1 MDLSFVRKLL
11 LIPLRLCVGWGLSP
25 RLLGL
30 IGATMLVLLR
40 VSIGWHF
47 YTEGVDKRDAG
58 NWTAKPFF
66 ANANGPFAGEFRT
79 LVWDWDGTYRLN
91 LGWFKQTSA
100 VFREQVKQHY
110 GFDKEQSDAAQAN
123 YVNAVK
129 QYEWVISE
137 NAADLE
143 EYELGRERMERLN
156 SSGLEKEVRD
166 GVASLGGQREAI
178 RREWQGKAAPA
189 LKQIDTI
196 WENYEA
202 DQNKIATEDQRASRG
217 FLKFIKPRTNR
228 IDTSVIDRFVPY
240 FDIVVGLCLLFGLL
254 TPVAALAAAGFLG
267 SVFLSQLPPSSG
279 PSSTYYQLI
288 ESMACLVLAGT
299 GAGRFAGIDYFL
311 HLIVRKVW
319 GVQSDEY

>member
-1 MDLSFVRKLL
+1 MRKLL

-40 VSIGWHF
+40 VSIGLHF
-47 YTEGVDKRDAG
+47 YTEGIDKRNAAS
-58 NWTAKPFF
+58 WTATPFF
-66 ANANGPFAGEFRT
+66 ANATGPLAGEFRK

-91 LGWFKQTSA
+91 RGWFLQTSA

-123 YVNAVK
+123 YINAVA
-129 QYEWVISE
+129 QYDWVISE

-156 SSGLEKEVRD
+156 TSGREKEVRD
-166 GVASLGGQREAI
+166 GVASLGGQRETI

-202 DQNKIATEDQRASRG
+202 DQNKIATEAQRASRG
-217 FLKFIKPRTNR
+217 YMKFIKPRTNR
-228 IDTSVIDRFVPY
+228 IDTSVIDQLVPY
-240 FDIVVGLCLLFGLL
+240 FDIAVGLCLLFGFL

-279 PSSTYYQLI
+279 PNSTYYQLV

-319 GVQSDEY
+319 GGTHDEY